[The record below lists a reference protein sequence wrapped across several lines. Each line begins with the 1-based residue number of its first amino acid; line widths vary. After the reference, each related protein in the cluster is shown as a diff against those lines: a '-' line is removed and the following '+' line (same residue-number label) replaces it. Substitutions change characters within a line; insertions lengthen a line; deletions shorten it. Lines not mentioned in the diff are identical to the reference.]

1 MGARDLLAELRAEG
15 FSLTAERGRL
25 AVRPASRLT
34 PELRALVSRCV
45 SELVSLVSEA
55 EMAAVAW
62 TDTDIA
68 RFLARRD
75 RLMRWGWS
83 EPEAE
88 ALAERLVLRDREA
101 DPRVSCADC
110 QHYRPGKCS
119 NHRRAGLLSAE
130 VGRDMAGLLQRCA
143 GFKER
148 G

>member
-15 FSLTAERGRL
+15 FSLTADRGRL

-34 PELRALVSRCV
+34 PELRALVSQCV

-55 EMAAVAW
+55 ELAAVAW
-62 TDTDIA
+62 TDADLA

-75 RLMRWGWS
+75 RLMRWGWV

-88 ALAERLVLRDREA
+88 AVAERLVLRDREA
-101 DPRVSCADC
+101 DPRVACAEC

-119 NHRRAGLLSAE
+119 NHRYAGLLSAE
-130 VGRDMAGLLQRCA
+130 VGRDLAGLLQRCA